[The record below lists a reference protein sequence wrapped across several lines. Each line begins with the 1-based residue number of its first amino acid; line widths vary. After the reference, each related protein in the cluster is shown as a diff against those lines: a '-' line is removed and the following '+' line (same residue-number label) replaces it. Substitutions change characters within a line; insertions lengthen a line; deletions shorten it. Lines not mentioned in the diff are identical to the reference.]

1 MMGYN
6 FAQSIAQKDGIDMSE
21 GYVNSIEAAAR
32 TGIDDTTIRKMAAGN
47 RIPGAYKTSEGKRG
61 DWRIPEDAL
70 DTLPSLLKKG
80 GRPRGSKN
88 KNPRKTRGKN

>member
-1 MMGYN
+1 MGYN
-6 FAQSIAQKDGIDMSE
+6 FAQSIAQRDSIMVTK
-21 GYVNSIEAAAR
+21 YVNSIEASER

-47 RIPGAYKTSEGKRG
+47 RIPGAYKTGQGKRG

>member
-1 MMGYN
+1 MMEYN
-6 FAQSIAQKDGIDMSE
+6 FAQSIAQRDSIMVTK
-21 GYVNSIEAAAR
+21 YVNSIEASER

>member
-1 MMGYN
+1 MGYN
-6 FAQSIAQKDGIDMSE
+6 FAQSITQRDSIMVTK
-21 GYVNSIEAAAR
+21 YVNSIEASER